1 MTVVIHSSRAHGS
14 GGTGDTMGEARGV
27 LFVHSCPRAV
37 SPHLEW
43 ALAKV
48 FGSDIPIDWAD
59 QPIAPGH
66 VRAEI
71 IWSGSPGTGARI
83 ASALLAFSGARYE
96 VTEDARHD
104 AEGER
109 FAATPALGLFRG
121 TIGPHGDLMVHEDRL
136 RSLMCQPGLSASGV
150 VEELGRLIGRPWDDE
165 LEPFRSAHEGSTV
178 RVLHQVV

>member
-1 MTVVIHSSRAHGS
+1 MTVVIHSSRIDGRV
-14 GGTGDTMGEARGV
+14 GDTMGVARGV

-48 FGSDIPIDWAD
+48 FGSDLSIDWAD
-59 QPIAPGH
+59 QPIAPNQ

-71 IWSGSPGTGARI
+71 IWSGEPGTGARI
-83 ASALLAFSGARYE
+83 ASALLAFSGIRYE
-96 VTEDARHD
+96 VTEESRLD

-121 TIGPHGDLMVHEDRL
+121 SIGLHGDVMVHEERL
-136 RSLMCQPGLSASGV
+136 RSLMSQPGLGTHDVMS
-150 VEELGRLIGRPWDDE
+150 ELGRLIGRPWDDE
-165 LEPFRSAHEGSTV
+165 LEAFRIAHEGSTV